1 MTFSKPSLRQISKS
15 LGILTAYLSCMV
27 NGKRPWR
34 SDLKDASDQS
44 MERGLLPGYHTP
56 RYETAES
63 GRAPAWG
70 VGASVRMQPLFMDQL
85 PA

>member
-34 SDLKDASDQS
+34 SDLKEAYDRS
-44 MERGLLPGYHTP
+44 MEQRLLSDYQTV
-56 RYETAES
+56 RYKIVES

-70 VGASVRMQPLFMDQL
+70 VWSL
-85 PA
+85 

>member
-1 MTFSKPSLRQISKS
+1 MTFSTPSLRRIFKS

-34 SDLKDASDQS
+34 SDLKEAYDRS
-44 MERGLLPGYHTP
+44 MEQGLLPAYQID
-56 RYETAES
+56 RYETVES

-70 VGASVRMQPLFMDQL
+70 A
-85 PA
+85 